1 MKELLIKA
9 KMSMDRGKYWLS
21 YINFAMLL
29 FISVTSMK
37 NYEYFSFLQGRY
49 WLVMLGLG
57 TFVFITILGYI
68 DLKKLKTFQ
77 IESEI
82 YARINPVQQKM
93 FSNQDKIMKRLDSI
107 EKNIGKK

>member
-9 KMSMDRGKYWLS
+9 KMAMDRGKYWLS

-37 NYEYFSFLQGRY
+37 EYDMFSFLQGRY
-49 WLVMLGLG
+49 WIIVLGLG

-77 IESEI
+77 METEI
-82 YARINPVQQKM
+82 YARINPVQQRM
-93 FSNQDKIMKRLDSI
+93 FDNQDNILKRISGI
-107 EKNIGKK
+107 EKKVGKR

>member
-1 MKELLIKA
+1 MKELLIKG
-9 KMSMDRGKYWLS
+9 KMAMDRGKYWLS

-37 NYEYFSFLQGRY
+37 EYDVFLFLQGRY
-49 WLVMLGLG
+49 WIVLLGLG

-82 YARINPVQQKM
+82 YARINPVQQRM
-93 FSNQDKIMKRLDSI
+93 FENQDKILERISGI
-107 EKNIGKK
+107 EKKIGKK

>member
-9 KMSMDRGKYWLS
+9 KMAMDRGKYWLS

-37 NYEYFSFLQGRY
+37 EYDMFSFLQGRY
-49 WLVMLGLG
+49 WIFLLGFG
-57 TFVFITILGYI
+57 TFIFITILGYI

-77 IESEI
+77 LETEI
-82 YARINPVQQKM
+82 YARINPVQQRM
-93 FSNQDKIMKRLDSI
+93 FDNQDKILKRIDGI
-107 EKNIGKK
+107 EKKVGKK

>member
-9 KMSMDRGKYWLS
+9 KMAMDRGKYWLS

-37 NYEYFSFLQGRY
+37 EYDMFSFLQGRY
-49 WLVMLGLG
+49 WIIVLGLG

-77 IESEI
+77 METEI
-82 YARINPVQQKM
+82 YARINPVQQRM
-93 FSNQDKIMKRLDSI
+93 FDNQDNILKRISGI
-107 EKNIGKK
+107 EKKVGKK